1 LKGGGDGANAN
12 DSKAIVVFF
21 SDTFAFVPHPRT
33 IPEIEKVLEELR
45 KLVLYYKVT
54 KTMLFIIEKKLRFF
68 VKLSRKINFQN
79 QGRWSA
85 KFVG

>member
-1 LKGGGDGANAN
+1 
-12 DSKAIVVFF
+12 VVFF

-54 KTMLFIIEKKLRFF
+54 KTMLFIIEKKNSGFL
-68 VKLSRKINFQN
+68 
-79 QGRWSA
+79 
-85 KFVG
+85 

>member
-21 SDTFAFVPHPRT
+21 SDTFDFVPHPRT

-54 KTMLFIIEKKLRFF
+54 KTMLFIIEKKTQVFCKV
-68 VKLSRKINFQN
+68 VKEN
-79 QGRWSA
+79 
-85 KFVG
+85 